1 MSGIFFAHLLGKFFI
16 RGDMSMAEKEKK
28 EAEEIEEAGEEKPKK
43 GKLFS
48 LIIIVVIV
56 LVLSAGGYLAY
67 TMYIGPKFI
76 HQEKKDAVAKD
87 TKTEGAEKVGVFL
100 PLDPFIVNLLIDGE
114 GARYLK
120 MKIDLEFE
128 GEDEKVK
135 AEAGKHIS
143 QLRDTIIMLL
153 TSKRYEEV
161 MTLEGKIKLRDE
173 IIMRVN
179 HYLGKNKVKGV
190 YFSEFVIQ

>member
-1 MSGIFFAHLLGKFFI
+1 
-16 RGDMSMAEKEKK
+16 MAEKEKK
-28 EAEEIEEAGEEKPKK
+28 EAEKTEEAGEEKPKR
-43 GKLFS
+43 GKLVS

-56 LVLSAGGYLAY
+56 LALSAGGYFAY

-76 HQEKKDAVAKD
+76 HAEKKAAAAKD
-87 TKTEGAEKVGVFL
+87 KKTEGAEKVGVFL
-100 PLDPFIVNLLIDGE
+100 PLDPFIVNLLVNGE

-120 MKIDLEFE
+120 MKIDLELE

-135 AEAGKHIS
+135 TEAGKHIP

-153 TSKRYEEV
+153 TSKTYEEV
-161 MTLEGKIKLRDE
+161 MTLEGKIRLRDE
-173 IIMRVN
+173 IITRAN
-179 HYLGKNKVKGV
+179 YYLGKNKVKGV

>member
-1 MSGIFFAHLLGKFFI
+1 MGKFFI

-28 EAEEIEEAGEEKPKK
+28 EAEEVEEAGEEKPKK

-56 LVLSAGGYLAY
+56 LALSAGGYLAY

-76 HQEKKDAVAKD
+76 HQEKKAAVAKEK
-87 TKTEGAEKVGVFL
+87 KTEGAEKVGIFL

-114 GARYLK
+114 GTRYLK
-120 MKIDLEFE
+120 MKIDLELE

-135 AEAGKHIS
+135 AEAEKHIP

-153 TSKRYEEV
+153 TSKTYEEV
-161 MTLEGKIKLRDE
+161 MTLEGKIRLRDE
-173 IIMRVN
+173 IIIRAN